1 LLQYAIGPGRRPML
15 HLPVENISAEERA
28 KTCETMTESR
38 DRMAALDG
46 KQPAQLR
53 MYLPPP
59 NDEAAN

>member
-1 LLQYAIGPGRRPML
+1 ML
-15 HLPVENISAEERA
+15 HLPVEDISAEERA